1 MTNPTSTY
9 YADTD
14 TLHIT
19 LCDTPSAFSSV
30 YEDGRIVIHYNEA
43 DKPVAVTVERPTS
56 PN

>member
-43 DKPVAVTVERPTS
+43 DEPVAITIERPTS